1 MKAIVMCGGSGTR
14 LWPLSRKSTPK
25 QFIKMFNNKS
35 LFELTLERNFNLVD
49 EFIIVVNDAQ
59 LELCQKQTPKIL
71 QDKVTYIV
79 EPIGRNTAP
88 VITMAGLISKTD
100 FVLVLPSD
108 HLIHDQQEYENC
120 IHQAKELAQEK
131 NLVTFGI
138 KPTYPETG
146 YGYIQADG
154 NSVISFK
161 EKPQVETAKKYLE
174 AGNYFWNSGMFLFSN
189 QTFLEEIEKYSP
201 EIYQFSKQAILEAP
215 QKNNIFKIEK
225 EQMLKIPSNSIDYAV
240 MEKSTKVKVIESK
253 FNWSDLGS
261 FDSLYDELD
270 KDENNNTVDSHYVSI
285 NSKNNLIHGQKRY
298 ICTYDVDDLIIIDT
312 EDALLIGK
320 RGASQKVKELLQKIK
335 TKDPL
340 LLE

>member
-1 MKAIVMCGGSGTR
+1 
-14 LWPLSRKSTPK
+14 
-25 QFIKMFNNKS
+25 
-35 LFELTLERNFNLVD
+35 
-49 EFIIVVNDAQ
+49 
-59 LELCQKQTPKIL
+59 
-71 QDKVTYIV
+71 
-79 EPIGRNTAP
+79 
-88 VITMAGLISKTD
+88 
-100 FVLVLPSD
+100 
-108 HLIHDQQEYENC
+108 
-120 IHQAKELAQEK
+120 
-131 NLVTFGI
+131 
-138 KPTYPETG
+138 
-146 YGYIQADG
+146 
-154 NSVISFK
+154 
-161 EKPQVETAKKYLE
+161 
-174 AGNYFWNSGMFLFSN
+174 
-189 QTFLEEIEKYSP
+189 
-201 EIYQFSKQAILEAP
+201 
-215 QKNNIFKIEK
+215 
-225 EQMLKIPSNSIDYAV
+225 MLKIPSNSIDYAV